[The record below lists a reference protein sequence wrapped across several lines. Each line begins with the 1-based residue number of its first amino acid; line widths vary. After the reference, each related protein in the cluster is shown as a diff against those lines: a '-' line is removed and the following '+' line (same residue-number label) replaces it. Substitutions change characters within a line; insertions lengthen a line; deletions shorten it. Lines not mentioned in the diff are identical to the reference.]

1 MNDDPAA
8 LLGQRLGDFLD
19 DLEQTVPIPAAGPA
33 AAIVAAMAASLV
45 GMAAHS
51 SSSWAGAAGAAA
63 QARAL
68 RARLVPLALADAEA
82 YAEALEALRES
93 AAGQGHHA
101 SLGAKLDRAAAL
113 PLSIAEAAADVAEL
127 AAVAAEHGDGP
138 SRTDAVAAAALAEG
152 AVVAAARLV
161 ELNLRTTPGDERSL
175 RCTQLVEAAKSAR
188 ERALASA

>member
-1 MNDDPAA
+1 MSDDPAA
-8 LLGQRLGDFLD
+8 LLERTLGDFLD
-19 DLEQTVPIPAAGPA
+19 DLAETMPIPAAGPA
-33 AAIVAAMAASLV
+33 AAVAAAMAASLV

-51 SSSWAGAAGAAA
+51 ATGWPGAGGAAA
-63 QARAL
+63 QARSL

-93 AAGQGHHA
+93 AAGHGHHA
-101 SLGAKLDRAAAL
+101 ELGLKLDRAAAL
-113 PLSIAEAAADVAEL
+113 PLAIAETAADVAEL
-127 AAVAAEHGDGP
+127 AALAAEHGDGP

-175 RCTQLVEAAKSAR
+175 RCRQLVEAATAAR

>member
-1 MNDDPAA
+1 
-8 LLGQRLGDFLD
+8 
-19 DLEQTVPIPAAGPA
+19 
-33 AAIVAAMAASLV
+33 MAASLV

-51 SSSWAGAAGAAA
+51 STSWPGAAGAAA

-101 SLGAKLDRAAAL
+101 SLGVKLDRAAAL
-113 PLSIAEAAADVAEL
+113 PLSIAEAAADVEL

-175 RCTQLVEAAKSAR
+175 RCAQLVEGAKDAR

>member
-1 MNDDPAA
+1 VSDDPAA

-33 AAIVAAMAASLV
+33 AAIAGAMAASLV
-45 GMAAHS
+45 GMAAHAS
-51 SSSWAGAAGAAA
+51 TGWSGAAGAAA

-68 RARLVPLALADAEA
+68 RARLVPLALADAQA
-82 YAEALEALRES
+82 YADALEALRES
-93 AAGQGHHA
+93 AAGQGRHA
-101 SLGAKLDRAAAL
+101 QLGEKLDRAAAL

-127 AAVAAEHGDGP
+127 AALAAEHGDGP
-138 SRTDAVAAAALAEG
+138 TRTDAVAAAALAEG

-175 RCTQLVEAAKSAR
+175 RCAQLVDAAKAAR
-188 ERALASA
+188 ERALTSA